1 MENNDYNINYSF
13 HVQSPEDFYNQLR
26 AFHLEDWRREQ
37 AVDVSDLTLAKE
49 ALAKIG
55 VNCG

>member
-1 MENNDYNINYSF
+1 MDNNYNINYSF

-26 AFHLEDWRREQ
+26 AFHLEDWRKEEEI
-37 AVDVSDLTLAKE
+37 DVSDTTLAKE

-55 VNCG
+55 INCG